1 VMNENNGVDEKFNI
15 KRTFYGPLAA
25 SKDVY

>member
-1 VMNENNGVDEKFNI
+1 MEETNGIDEKFNI
-15 KRTFYGPLAA
+15 KRTFYGPMAA